1 MKKTLNLAM
10 AITLTI
16 VTTATILLFFY
27 GVSYS
32 KDALGYVTLISTLG
46 YLGAGLYYH
55 NYMEIKKQEDI
66 KRKIML
72 HDNMKS
78 KQKEQLARNN

>member
-10 AITLTI
+10 AILLTI
-16 VTTATILLFFY
+16 LTTATILLFFY

-32 KDALGYVTLISTLG
+32 KDALGYVTLISTAG
-46 YLGAGLYYH
+46 YLAAGLYYH

-66 KRKIML
+66 NRKIML
-72 HDNMKS
+72 HDSIKS
-78 KQKEQLARNN
+78 RQKEALARRN

>member
-10 AITLTI
+10 AIFLTI
-16 VTTATILLFFY
+16 LTTATILLFFY

-32 KDALGYVTLISTLG
+32 KEALGYVTLISTAG
-46 YLGAGLYYH
+46 YLAAGLYYH

-72 HDNMKS
+72 HNDMKNR
-78 KQKEQLARNN
+78 QKEALARSN

>member
-1 MKKTLNLAM
+1 MKKRLNLAM
-10 AITLTI
+10 AIFLTI
-16 VTTATILLFFY
+16 LTTATILLFFY

-32 KDALGYVTLISTLG
+32 KDALGYVTLISTAG
-46 YLGAGLYYH
+46 YLAAGLYYH

-66 KRKIML
+66 NRKIML

-78 KQKEQLARNN
+78 RQKEQLAKSN